1 MESHEGMMKIG
12 TWEHINSR
20 NERGRVNSINQ
31 PNSRDCR
38 VCD

>member
-20 NERGRVNSINQ
+20 NERGRVNSVNQ
-31 PNSRDCR
+31 LNCGDRR